1 MEFREEEKMEK
12 IEWRKDKSYSM
23 KKSPQILE
31 VPKNHSLASEG
42 SRPESGRL

>member
-1 MEFREEEKMEK
+1 MEK

-31 VPKNHSLASEG
+31 VPKKPFFSIRG
-42 SRPESGRL
+42 IGDPESGRL

>member
-1 MEFREEEKMEK
+1 MEK

-31 VPKNHSLASEG
+31 VPKNHSLASEDR
-42 SRPESGRL
+42 RPESGRL

>member
-1 MEFREEEKMEK
+1 MEK

-31 VPKNHSLASEG
+31 VPKKSFFSIRRDR
-42 SRPESGRL
+42 RPESGRL